1 MMEVTEILNLLREKR
16 EEDVDLISRAFEFA
30 KKVHEGVKRASGEDY
45 TTHPVETAKTL
56 ARSGLDVPTIVAGL
70 LHDVLEDGDTGTT
83 ENTIRKEFGDEILF
97 LVQGVTKL
105 GKLKYRGEERR
116 IENLRKMFLAMAED
130 IRVILIRLADR
141 LHNMKTLEYLPPE
154 KQKRIALETLEIY
167 APLAKRLGMGKMNS
181 ELEDLAFLHLFREDY
196 LHTKELLKTR
206 YQAQE
211 KILARVKYKLKEELE
226 KNGLE
231 ILAMDSRVK
240 HLYSLY
246 KKLRE
251 PERDMDIREVYD
263 LIALRVIVK
272 TVEDCYRTLGI
283 IHQMWKPYPG
293 RIKDYI
299 ALPKLN
305 GYQSLHTTV
314 FALDGNITEIQIRTE
329 KMHHEAEYGIAAHWA
344 YSESGK
350 PKAGARINP
359 KLSWVNQLLEL
370 QRDAK
375 QSSEFLDSLRIDFF
389 KDRVFCFTPKGD
401 VIDLPEGAT
410 AIDFAYAIHSDIG
423 NSAVGAIINH
433 KFVGLDTVLKNTD
446 IVEIKTQKNKKP
458 NPEWLRNVRTS
469 LAKKHI
475 RGAIYKEKLKNL
487 E

>member
-1 MMEVTEILNLLREKR
+1 M
-16 EEDVDLISRAFEFA
+16 
-30 KKVHEGVKRASGEDY
+30 
-45 TTHPVETAKTL
+45 
-56 ARSGLDVPTIVAGL
+56 
-70 LHDVLEDGDTGTT
+70 
-83 ENTIRKEFGDEILF
+83 
-97 LVQGVTKL
+97 
-105 GKLKYRGEERR
+105 
-116 IENLRKMFLAMAED
+116 
-130 IRVILIRLADR
+130 
-141 LHNMKTLEYLPPE
+141 
-154 KQKRIALETLEIY
+154 
-167 APLAKRLGMGKMNS
+167 
-181 ELEDLAFLHLFREDY
+181 
-196 LHTKELLKTR
+196 
-206 YQAQE
+206 
-211 KILARVKYKLKEELE
+211 
-226 KNGLE
+226 
-231 ILAMDSRVK
+231 
-240 HLYSLY
+240 
-246 KKLRE
+246 
-251 PERDMDIREVYD
+251 
-263 LIALRVIVK
+263 
-272 TVEDCYRTLGI
+272 
-283 IHQMWKPYPG
+283 
-293 RIKDYI
+293 